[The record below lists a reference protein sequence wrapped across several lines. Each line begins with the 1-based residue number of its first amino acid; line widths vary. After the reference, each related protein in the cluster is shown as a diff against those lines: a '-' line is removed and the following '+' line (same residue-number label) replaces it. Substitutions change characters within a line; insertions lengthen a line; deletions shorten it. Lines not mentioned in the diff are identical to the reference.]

1 MAATTEEETKMR
13 RRKRFTIKFV
23 ALGFAVS
30 ALLAAPAQARVDE
43 GLGMPKQSE
52 PTLQLGADDRSLARM
67 STPTLEPNV
76 VVSPDDRAVSRISP
90 ATLNQSHTVTSTSS
104 DGYEIV
110 DFGVGGIVLLLG
122 AATIVVAARHM
133 YNGRLASV

>member
-1 MAATTEEETKMR
+1 MR
-13 RRKRFTIKFV
+13 RRKRFTIKVV

-52 PTLQLGADDRSLARM
+52 PTLQLGADDRSLVRM

-76 VVSPDDRAVSRISP
+76 VVSPDDRAISRISP
-90 ATLNQSHTVTSTSS
+90 VTLNQPHTVTSG
-104 DGYEIV
+104 DGYEVV

-122 AATIVVAARHM
+122 AATIVLAVRHR
-133 YNGRLASV
+133 YDGRLASA

>member
-1 MAATTEEETKMR
+1 MAAITEEETKMR
-13 RRKRFTIKFV
+13 RRKRFTIKVV

-52 PTLQLGADDRSLARM
+52 PTLQLGADDRSLSRM
-67 STPTLEPNV
+67 ATGTATIEPNV
-76 VVSPDDRAVSRISP
+76 VVSPDDRALSRISP
-90 ATLNQSHTVTSTSS
+90 ATLNQPHTVTSS
-104 DGYEIV
+104 DGYEAV

-122 AATIVVAARHM
+122 AATIVLAIRHR
-133 YNGRLASV
+133 YDGRLASA

>member
-13 RRKRFTIKFV
+13 RKKRFTIKVV

-30 ALLAAPAQARVDE
+30 ALLAAPAQARLDE

-52 PTLQLGADDRSLARM
+52 PTLQLGADDRSLVRM
-67 STPTLEPNV
+67 STATLEPNV

-90 ATLNQSHTVTSTSS
+90 ATQVQTHSVASS
-104 DGYEIV
+104 DGFEIV

-122 AATIVVAARHM
+122 AATIVLTARHM
-133 YNGRLASV
+133 YSGRLANA